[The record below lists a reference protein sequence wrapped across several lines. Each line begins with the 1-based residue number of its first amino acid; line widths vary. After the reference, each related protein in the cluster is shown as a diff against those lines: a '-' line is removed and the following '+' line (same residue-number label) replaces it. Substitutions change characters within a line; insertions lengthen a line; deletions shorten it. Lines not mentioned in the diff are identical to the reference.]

1 MTIDKE
7 STTSRTSRETTSEKG
22 DFSQDVGTEAGHL
35 RRVLADT
42 FVLYMKTYAV
52 HWNYKGAKFFS
63 VHKLTEEHYQGLAEA
78 IDEIAER
85 IRAKGFEAPLSLFHI
100 LQTADLNEMKE
111 HSAGS
116 DKALLELAASHE
128 ILAKRAKE
136 AADFLDEQG
145 DLFSSDMM
153 IGRIGA
159 HQKAAW
165 MLKSFL
171 QTTEGLSRDA

>member
-1 MTIDKE
+1 M
-7 STTSRTSRETTSEKG
+7 EKQTAQSN
-22 DFSQDVGTEAGHL
+22 DL
-35 RRVLADT
+35 LKLVLADT

-63 VHKLTEEHYQGLAEA
+63 VHKLTEEHYQELALA

-85 IRAKGFEAPLSLFHI
+85 IRAKGDEAPI
-100 LQTADLNEMKE
+100 TLQNIIGSADLAEIKNN
-111 HSAGS
+111 HASDDSA
-116 DKALLELAASHE
+116 LRELISSHE
-128 ILAKRAKE
+128 LLSKRAKE
-136 AADFLDEQG
+136 AANLLDEEG

-159 HQKAAW
+159 HDKAVW

-171 QTTEGLSRDA
+171 SGQNFQDPKLGQLANQNMDTNLGKSESRQ